1 VEREDAVLA
10 SGDEGGHAHVDGSAA
25 RVFKMPSRDGL
36 RMRRLAAILLLAVLS
51 GCATPGARVS
61 TASTATTGPW
71 HLDCTLGGDERAH
84 DPAWVQECVARGSHT
99 PGPKAEIALA
109 VNPKDPNNVVI
120 GSKDDDPESSTYC
133 VWNGLAVTHD
143 GGKTWKDVT
152 IGGKWYERDPTSP
165 YYGFACNT
173 DPDLA
178 FDAKGDVHYAVELYN
193 LASPSASGPLGPDPT
208 SRRALLTPGWKVV
221 LATSHDGGDTWP
233 DAVTEDVSD
242 GLAAIIDYHRTV
254 VNPKTQSVI
263 TAIRATSGGPVAI
276 TGKVY
281 TDCHVLAS
289 RDGGKTADAPVLV
302 NGPDAPPVTTCE
314 ALAASPNGTLV
325 MLGRPGTGVSGAAT
339 EQQTPIS
346 ISWSADDGRT
356 WTTPAHSFDIH
367 SIPGTFNGSQFRT
380 GTNLELA
387 YVPDGTL
394 YALYAGNDRGNAD
407 VYVRSSHDDGHA
419 WSEPVRVDQDA
430 GAGQQWLANVAI
442 PRDGSLHVFY
452 LDTRY
457 DPSNHLID
465 VTHGVSLDGGKTWA
479 DERVTNVSWDGDLGR
494 HQERQ
499 SFIGDYL
506 GAGASGDVVWGG
518 FPDASNGV
526 APVIAAARVVSG

>member
-1 VEREDAVLA
+1 MRSLVLA
-10 SGDEGGHAHVDGSAA
+10 
-25 RVFKMPSRDGL
+25 
-36 RMRRLAAILLLAVLS
+36 LLCLVVA
-51 GCATPGARVS
+51 GCATPGADLAP
-61 TASTATTGPW
+61 ASTPTLGSW
-71 HLDCTLGGDERAH
+71 HLDCALGGQSRAH
-84 DPAWVQECVARGSHT
+84 DPAWVQDCVARGSHT

-109 VNPKDPNNVVI
+109 VNPKDPDNVVM
-120 GSKDDDPESSTYC
+120 GSKDENPESSTYC

-165 YYGFACNT
+165 YYGYACNT

-178 FDAKGDVHYAVELYN
+178 FDAKGDVHYVVELYN
-193 LASPSASGPLGPDPT
+193 LAAPSASGPLGPDPT

-242 GLAAIIDYHRTV
+242 GVASIIDYHRTV
-254 VNPKTQSVI
+254 VNPKTGSIV

-281 TDCHVLAS
+281 TDCHVLVS
-289 RDGGKTADAPVLV
+289 RDGGKTADPPVIV
-302 NGPDAPPVTTCE
+302 NGPDAPPTTTCE

-339 EQQTPIS
+339 EQTTPIL
-346 ISWSADDGRT
+346 ISWSQDDGRS

-367 SIPGTFNGSQFRT
+367 SIPGTFNGSQYRT
-380 GTNLELA
+380 GTNLELVYDLSDA
-387 YVPDGTL
+387 PTRGTL
-394 YALYAGNDRGNAD
+394 YALYAANDRGNAD
-407 VYVRSSHDDGHA
+407 VYVRASRDDGRS
-419 WSEPVRVDQDA
+419 WSAPVRVDQDE
-430 GAGQQWLANVAI
+430 GAHQQWLANMAI

-457 DPSNHLID
+457 DPNDRLIG
-465 VTHGVSLDGGKTWA
+465 VTHAVSLDQGRTWA

-506 GAGASGDVVWGG
+506 GAGASGNVVWGG

-526 APVIAAARVVSG
+526 APVMAAARVLSS